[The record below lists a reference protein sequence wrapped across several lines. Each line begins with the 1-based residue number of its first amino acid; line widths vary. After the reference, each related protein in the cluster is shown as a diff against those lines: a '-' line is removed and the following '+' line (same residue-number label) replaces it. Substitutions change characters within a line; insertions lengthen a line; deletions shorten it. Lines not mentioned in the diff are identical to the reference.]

1 VTAAVTIDEF
11 YALGARAEC
20 FLSRGRALEHVDAAS
35 GVLTLPRHGLAEDTP
50 FRLRVVDEGVMP
62 APLVAGTL
70 YYAKPVSGAEDQ
82 LRASATVGGS
92 AITITDAGEGR
103 VELVEQLQAKI
114 EAALDHWTG
123 IVDEETR
130 AHAGPWSTYPRK
142 LKWIV
147 CALAAYD
154 LLVTQGLVSPEFRES
169 LDGWT
174 QRWTRAWE
182 MLRSPI
188 SSTEGEDATPGVA
201 EMGAVGFSIDDDVAQ
216 VSPL

>member
-50 FRLRVVDEGVMP
+50 FRLRAVDDAVMM
-62 APLVAGTL
+62 APLAEGAIYFAAPVAG
-70 YYAKPVSGAEDQ
+70 VEDQ
-82 LRASATVGGS
+82 LRVRETAGGA
-92 AITITDAGEGR
+92 AITITAAGSGR
-103 VELVEQLQAKI
+103 VELVEQVQPKI
-114 EAALDHWTG
+114 LAALDHWTG

-130 AHAGPWSTYPRK
+130 AHAGPWAQYPRK

-182 MLRSPI
+182 MLRSSLPI
-188 SSTEGEDATPGVA
+188 TEGEDATPGVA
-201 EMGAVGFSIDDDVAQ
+201 EMGAVGFSIDDDASP